1 MTCLFTYVGLS
12 AREVDTPEEE
22 IRIQGY
28 PAQHQ
33 LNESA
38 EKLRLSDL
46 EAHKKK
52 NAEWDDLKNASLKEY
67 QRQKKLQANTV
78 DDTGPDYHDYQQEK
92 ERIQARLEMIRKKFI
107 QEKLETRARNK
118 RKVQLSEE
126 EELAL
131 YEKSARV
138 DWKKR
143 KFFVKQGGSSGATTS
158 RPQFGGSEFAPPPPS
173 SENTPGYFESMP
185 PPPPPPIPYEPTF
198 DSEFPPPPPPPMFDD
213 DGGF

>member
-1 MTCLFTYVGLS
+1 MTCLVTSLGLS

-22 IRIQGY
+22 VRIQGF
-28 PAQHQ
+28 PEQREF
-33 LNESA
+33 NEAA
-38 EKLRLSDL
+38 EKNRLSDL

-52 NAEWDDLKNASLKEY
+52 NAEWEDLKNASLKEL
-67 QRQKKLQANTV
+67 QLQKKLQANTV
-78 DDTGPDYHDYQQEK
+78 DDSGPDYHDYLLEK
-92 ERIQARLEMIRKKFI
+92 ERASARLEGIRKKFI

-126 EELAL
+126 EELAI

-143 KFFVKQGGSSGATTS
+143 KFIAKPSGNSGTTTS

-173 SENTPGYFESMP
+173 NENSPGYFESMP
-185 PPPPPPIPYEPTF
+185 PPPPPPIPYEPSF

-213 DGGF
+213 EGGF